1 MAGELPP
8 NVGEGSTTR
17 PPTEAWA
24 PSFPTKPTPRS
35 GSGRAIGVTA
45 LVLAAIA
52 VVLAAV
58 ALTVTLG
65 HSTHT
70 ASSVYQL
77 RPPLTPPPRQPR
89 RNGNCVTRTSL
100 RRATVRADT
109 NGSDEALA
117 RIATTNGAVM
127 LYNAAAN
134 PALDPKH
141 RDAARAFSD
150 GIRSRDGDG
159 QQGRCDGSGVARL
172 LLKMSNAKDAAMSKV
187 CGGS

>member
-35 GSGRAIGVTA
+35 GSGRAIGATA

-65 HSTHT
+65 HSSHT
-70 ASSVYQL
+70 ASSSTSAAPAYTAAEIAVAQRQL
-77 RPPLTPPPRQPR
+77 CDTYKLEAR
-89 RNGNCVTRTSL
+89 
-100 RRATVRADT
+100 TVRADT

-117 RIATTNGAVM
+117 RIAATNGAVM
-127 LYNAAAN
+127 LFNAAAN

-141 RDAARAFSD
+141 QDAARSLATAYGAVSAM
-150 GIRSRDGDG
+150 
-159 QQGRCDGSGVARL
+159 GSKGVATEAEWRAVL
-172 LLKMSNAKDAAMSKV
+172 EDANAKDAAMSEV

>member
-17 PPTEAWA
+17 PPTEAWV

-65 HSTHT
+65 HSTNT
-70 ASSVYQL
+70 ASSTTSTAPANTAAETAAAQL
-77 RPPLTPPPRQPR
+77 RL
-89 RNGNCVTRTSL
+89 CDSYKLVA
-100 RRATVRADT
+100 RAVQVDT
-109 NGSDEALA
+109 NGSDKTLA
-117 RIATTNGAVM
+117 RTATINAAVM
-127 LYNAAAN
+127 LESAAAD
-134 PALDPKH
+134 PALDGQH
-141 RDAARAFSD
+141 RDAARALAMAYLTATAKATN
-150 GIRSRDGDG
+150 
-159 QQGRCDGSGVARL
+159 GVASDAEWQAAL
-172 LLKMSNAKDAAMSKV
+172 DDIIAKDTAMKKV

>member
-58 ALTVTLG
+58 ALIAVFT
-65 HSTHT
+65 HATHT
-70 ASSVYQL
+70 ASPATAAVPTYTPAETAAAKRQL
-77 RPPLTPPPRQPR
+77 
-89 RNGNCVTRTSL
+89 CVTYRL
-100 RRATVRADT
+100 AARDVEVDT
-109 NGSDEALA
+109 GGNDRALA

-127 LYNAAAN
+127 LDNAAAN
-134 PALDPKH
+134 LALDAKH
-141 RDAARAFSD
+141 RDAARALAASY
-150 GIRSRDGDG
+150 GTLTAM
-159 QQGRCDGSGVARL
+159 GSNVVATDSQYQAAL
-172 LLKMSNAKDAAMSKV
+172 DDITAKDAVMKSLCAN
-187 CGGS
+187 GGS